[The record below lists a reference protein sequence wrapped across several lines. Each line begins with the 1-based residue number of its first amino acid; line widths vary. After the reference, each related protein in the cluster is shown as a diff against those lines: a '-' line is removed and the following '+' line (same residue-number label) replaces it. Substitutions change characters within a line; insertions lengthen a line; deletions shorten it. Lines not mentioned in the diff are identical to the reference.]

1 MYTLTDE
8 MIAKNKETFINI
20 LKPALE
26 IRGNANIEGLFK
38 KLESSDFFVAP
49 ASTRYHGA
57 YKGGL
62 VDHSLN
68 VYYNM
73 MSLAKNKHLLAIHE
87 ISSTIDENGDTK
99 YEDKIIEG
107 EIEENSIA
115 VVALLHDF
123 SKMNYYKIDYRNKKV
138 YCESG
143 SKHDENGRF
152 DWVSIPSYTTI
163 PAEERFI
170 YGSHEENSEFMV
182 RQFIPLSF
190 QESTAI
196 LHHHFGMNFD
206 SGKDIGS
213 ISNVYN
219 RYPIATLLHAA
230 DTIATFIDERY

>member
-73 MSLAKNKHLLAIHE
+73 MSLAKNKHHR
-87 ISSTIDENGDTK
+87 S
-99 YEDKIIEG
+99 
-107 EIEENSIA
+107 
-115 VVALLHDF
+115 
-123 SKMNYYKIDYRNKKV
+123 YR
-138 YCESG
+138 
-143 SKHDENGRF
+143 
-152 DWVSIPSYTTI
+152 
-163 PAEERFI
+163 
-170 YGSHEENSEFMV
+170 
-182 RQFIPLSF
+182 
-190 QESTAI
+190 
-196 LHHHFGMNFD
+196 
-206 SGKDIGS
+206 
-213 ISNVYN
+213 
-219 RYPIATLLHAA
+219 PIWC
-230 DTIATFIDERY
+230 